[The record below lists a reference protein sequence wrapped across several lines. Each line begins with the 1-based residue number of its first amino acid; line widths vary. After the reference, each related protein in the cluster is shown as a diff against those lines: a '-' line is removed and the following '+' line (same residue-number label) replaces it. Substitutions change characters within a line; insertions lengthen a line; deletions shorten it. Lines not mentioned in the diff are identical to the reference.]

1 MNTSKRRRKPTLPN
15 LRKKISLLDFWN
27 KGCRKI
33 RIKKDTRRKFVREIW
48 IEKTMLLRKKN
59 MKKKCIKLYSMRYN
73 LKKILYFLRMT
84 SYINK
89 EKSCRKDQHLKQS
102 YFQTQS
108 NDVYQQMTI

>member
-1 MNTSKRRRKPTLPN
+1 
-15 LRKKISLLDFWN
+15 
-27 KGCRKI
+27 
-33 RIKKDTRRKFVREIW
+33 
-48 IEKTMLLRKKN
+48 
-59 MKKKCIKLYSMRYN
+59 MRYN